1 MKVGNVV
8 IRRCCRAVAVDQAVR
23 HTDVIV
29 GEVQR
34 FGRRTVGDRFAKQL
48 ILIVSPFPGSTE
60 ISPSSR
66 GAWKD
71 KTSSVCNIGSP
82 IGVDLLEISDIL
94 VREGTVCGVDYHGR
108 I

>member
-1 MKVGNVV
+1 MEVGNVV
-8 IRRCCRAVAVDQAVR
+8 IGCCCRAVVINQTIR

-34 FGRRTVGDRFAKQL
+34 FGRRAVGDRFAKQL

-71 KTSSVCNIGSP
+71 KTSTVCNIGSP

-94 VREGTVCGVDYHGR
+94 VREGTVCGIDYHGR

>member
-1 MKVGNVV
+1 MEVGNVV
-8 IRRCCRAVAVDQAVR
+8 IGRCCRAVVVDQAVG

-29 GEVQR
+29 GEIQR
-34 FGRRTVGDRFAKQL
+34 FGRRTVAKQL

-71 KTSSVCNIGSP
+71 KTSTVCNIGSP

-94 VREGTVCGVDYHGR
+94 VREGTVCGIDYHGR

>member
-1 MKVGNVV
+1 MEVGNVIIRCGCAAIV
-8 IRRCCRAVAVDQAVR
+8 IGQIVW
-23 HTDVIV
+23 HPDVVV
-29 GEVQR
+29 GEDQR
-34 FGRRTVGDRFAKQL
+34 FGRRAVGDRFAKQL

-71 KTSSVCNIGSP
+71 KTSTVCNIGSP

-94 VREGTVCGVDYHGR
+94 VREGTVCGIDYHGR

>member
-1 MKVGNVV
+1 MLSWKRFLLFAPNPEFRVHLSLFIYNERKRQ
-8 IRRCCRAVAVDQAVR
+8 ILTQKIKNFFRAKK
-23 HTDVIV
+23 T
-29 GEVQR
+29 
-34 FGRRTVGDRFAKQL
+34 
-48 ILIVSPFPGSTE
+48 GSTE

-71 KTSSVCNIGSP
+71 KTSTVCNIGSP

-94 VREGTVCGVDYHGR
+94 VREGTVCGIDYHGR